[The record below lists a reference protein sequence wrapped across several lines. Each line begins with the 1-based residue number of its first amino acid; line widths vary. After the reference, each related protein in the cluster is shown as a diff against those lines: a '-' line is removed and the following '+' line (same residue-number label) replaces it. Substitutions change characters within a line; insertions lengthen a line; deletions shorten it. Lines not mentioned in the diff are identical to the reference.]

1 MIFDYDGT
9 IVDTLEFHARSIGG
23 IIEDCGGKKELE
35 VLRTYVGKSILY
47 FFEKTLP
54 QEKHGEATEKIAE
67 MYLDIPQKYWDV
79 VSIIENAKET
89 LEKLREKGIKIAL
102 VTNSHWNLVEA
113 SLKYFELE
121 EYFDWVMP
129 TDEKG
134 YNKEE
139 RLNKLMDITQ
149 IDPKEILYVGDGPG
163 DIIDSKKVGIDVALI
178 INETSWFKEDEAF
191 LEKWQPTYIIE
202 DIGEILEF

>member
-1 MIFDYDGT
+1 M
-9 IVDTLEFHARSIGG
+9 
-23 IIEDCGGKKELE
+23 
-35 VLRTYVGKSILY
+35 
-47 FFEKTLP
+47 
-54 QEKHGEATEKIAE
+54 
-67 MYLDIPQKYWDV
+67 
-79 VSIIENAKET
+79 
-89 LEKLREKGIKIAL
+89 